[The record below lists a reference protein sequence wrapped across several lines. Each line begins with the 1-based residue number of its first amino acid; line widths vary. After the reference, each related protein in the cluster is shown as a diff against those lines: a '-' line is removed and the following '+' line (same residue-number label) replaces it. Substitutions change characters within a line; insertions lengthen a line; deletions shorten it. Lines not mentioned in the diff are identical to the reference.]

1 MQWCCCYSYALND
14 VTEWQNV
21 FVPSPIF
28 FYNVW
33 PKTMNGASA
42 INIALYAQG
51 ELLLQPLDLILI
63 KIKI

>member
-42 INIALYAQG
+42 INIALYAK
-51 ELLLQPLDLILI
+51 ENYFYSP
-63 KIKI
+63 